1 MASLIVA
8 LVIVGLEVGQIALI
22 LWVSRRTGMYAWAQ
36 SVSGP
41 PRRDTPFFIRL
52 QKLQA
57 LFLCLLLVS
66 LPVQGAVVIVA
77 GVAAAI
83 GAL

>member
-1 MASLIVA
+1 MAGLIVA

-22 LWVSRRTGMYAWAQ
+22 LWASRRTGMYAWAQ

-41 PRRDTPFFIRL
+41 PKRDTPCFIRL
-52 QKLQA
+52 HKLQA
-57 LFLCLLLVS
+57 ISLCFVLVS
-66 LPVQGAVVIVA
+66 LPIQGAVVIVA
-77 GVAAAI
+77 GVGAAI